1 MEPLKPTGPDGI
13 LNPRESQAKFRLS
26 RYAPAED
33 LRPFVL
39 RYWIVEWDLRG
50 QPPHLQELVPQ
61 PCVNLVFE
69 KGDSRIYGVSTARF
83 SRLLAD
89 RGRVLGVKFRPGG
102 FFPFLRKP
110 VATLTDRSM
119 PARELF
125 GPEAEAL
132 EATILSQTDASE
144 MVRLAE
150 DFLCRRLPE
159 PDENVETVSRIVDAI
174 VADREI
180 TRVADLA
187 ERVGLSERTLQR
199 LFHRYVGVSPK
210 WVIRRY
216 RLLEATQRVAGAV
229 ESWPR
234 IALDLGY
241 FDQAHFIN
249 DFRSVVGMPPTEYA
263 RRIGPAS

>member
-1 MEPLKPTGPDGI
+1 MEPLQPTGPDGI
-13 LNPRESQAKFRLS
+13 LNPRESHAKFRLS

-33 LRPFVL
+33 LRPFIL

-89 RGRVLGVKFRPGG
+89 RGRVLGIKFRPGG
-102 FFPFLRKP
+102 FFPFLRTP
-110 VATLTDRSM
+110 VATLTNRSI

-125 GPEAEAL
+125 GPEADAL
-132 EATILSQTDASE
+132 EATILAQTDDGE

-150 DFLCRRLPE
+150 DLLRRRLPE
-159 PDENVETVSRIVDAI
+159 RDENVEAVGRIVDSIAG
-174 VADREI
+174 DREI
-180 TRVADLA
+180 THVGDLA
-187 ERVGLSERTLQR
+187 KRAGLSKRTLQR
-199 LFHRYVGVSPK
+199 LFRRYVGVSPK

-216 RLLEATQRVAGAV
+216 RLLEATQRVAGVV

-234 IALDLGY
+234 MALDLGY

-249 DFRSVVGMPPTEYA
+249 DFRSVVGVPPTEYA